1 MVAPISS
8 HFDCWRAVLSRGF
21 IFFCSAVSAIG
32 GLSIA
37 TISVV
42 SAKFHVHID
51 ELGERSAK
59 HGLCKYIC

>member
-8 HFDCWRAVLSRGF
+8 HVDCWRAVLSRGF

-37 TISVV
+37 MIRVVRSMSWVSVPPNMGCANIYV
-42 SAKFHVHID
+42 D
-51 ELGERSAK
+51 G
-59 HGLCKYIC
+59 